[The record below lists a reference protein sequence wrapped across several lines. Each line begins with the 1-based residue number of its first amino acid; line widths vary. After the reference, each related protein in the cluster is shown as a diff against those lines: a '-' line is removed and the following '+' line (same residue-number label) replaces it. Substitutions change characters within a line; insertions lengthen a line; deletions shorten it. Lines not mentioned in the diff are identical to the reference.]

1 MSGIIGDNV
10 GRSSGLVK
18 AAGGGGKMGQCL
30 QAVKTDRQ
38 TTTSTSYVDVTD
50 LSIAITP
57 AATSSKV
64 LVVVELSGS
73 GNDSH
78 LYWTITDTS
87 DNILTDFIGD
97 SSHGEQVTGAG
108 MHNHIAITLDSAS
121 MCVLHSPA
129 SASEVVYKVMMKVNA
144 ATSGINHSNTQTL
157 PGSAISS
164 ITVMEVLA

>member
-18 AAGGGGKMGQCL
+18 AAGGGGKLGQVL

-57 AATSSKV
+57 VATTSKV
-64 LVVVELSGS
+64 LVIVELSGTS
-73 GNDSH
+73 NDH
-78 LYWTITDTS
+78 HVFWTVTDT
-87 DNILTDFIGD
+87 DDAVLTDFVGD
-97 SSHGEQVTGAG
+97 SSHGEQVAAG
-108 MHNHIAITLDSAS
+108 TMHNNIAITLDGAS
-121 MCVLHSPA
+121 INILHSP
-129 SASEVVYKVMMKVNA
+129 STTSSTVYKVMMK
-144 ATSGINHSNTQTL
+144 TSAGTSCINHSSTQTA
-157 PGSAISS
+157 PGTGVSS